1 MRVKCKFF
9 LLLGLLF
16 ILNKNLIQAA
26 QIDIYTLDEIANI
39 RLIGKIEKGDA
50 EKFKKLIE
58 DLRHEKK
65 IINMLMLAS
74 FGGDAIEAMR
84 IGTIVRES
92 FIPTHAPFSLYSG
105 FSCNEY
111 PLGLKDD
118 DCNCAS
124 ACFLIWVAGV
134 YRMGNVLGV
143 HRPRFLEE
151 YLEGLSAS
159 EAKKEYVSMYE
170 SVKSYLKN
178 MDVPEHII
186 NKMFYTESE
195 ETTYLDLDTAESM
208 KSTPLFDE
216 WVGTNCLRLTPD
228 EEMDYWKL
236 LPKKWER
243 KSTLTESEEFYF
255 NYLEEKNESYNRCLK
270 EKFKEVQLKEK
281 TPS

>member
-1 MRVKCKFF
+1 V
-9 LLLGLLF
+9 L
-16 ILNKNLIQAA
+16 ILNENSIQAA
-26 QIDIYTLDEIANI
+26 QIDIYTLEEIAII

-50 EKFKKLIE
+50 EKFKKLVV
-58 DLRHEKK
+58 DLRYEKK

-84 IGTIVRES
+84 IGSIVRES
-92 FIPTHAPFSLYSG
+92 FIPTHAPFALDSG

-134 YRMGNVLGV
+134 YRMGNVLGL
-143 HRPRFLEE
+143 HRPRFLDE
-151 YLEGLSAS
+151 YLEGLSES
-159 EAKKEYVSMYE
+159 ESEKEYLLMYE
-170 SVKSYLKN
+170 RIRSYLKK

-186 NKMFYTESE
+186 NKMFNTESDM
-195 ETTYLDLDTAESM
+195 TTYLDLDTARSM

-216 WVGTNCLRLTPD
+216 RVEANCLRPTPD

-236 LPKKWER
+236 LVKKWER
-243 KSTLTESEEFYF
+243 KSTLTESEKFYF
-255 NYLEEKNESYNRCLK
+255 YYLEKKNENYNRCLR
-270 EKFKEVQLKEK
+270 EKVREEQFKEK